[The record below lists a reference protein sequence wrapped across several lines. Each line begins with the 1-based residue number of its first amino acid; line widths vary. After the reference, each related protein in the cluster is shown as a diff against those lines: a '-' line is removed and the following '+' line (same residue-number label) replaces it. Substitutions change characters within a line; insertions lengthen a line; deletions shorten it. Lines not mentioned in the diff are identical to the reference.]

1 MVATQLKRGEKMES
15 ERIVNE
21 AMKVYQYEIDVGHSK
36 SGSNHVII
44 IKSLKVRSDDL
55 TNAIQEIQAALRA
68 FNDLGAS

>member
-1 MVATQLKRGEKMES
+1 MES
-15 ERIVNE
+15 ERIVND

-55 TNAIQEIQAALRA
+55 ANAIQEVQAALRA
-68 FNDLGAS
+68 FNKMTCGCDRQEDCDC

>member
-1 MVATQLKRGEKMES
+1 MES
-15 ERIVNE
+15 ENIVNE

-55 TNAIQEIQAALRA
+55 ANAIQEVQAALRA
-68 FNDLGAS
+68 FNKMTCEHGEDCDC